1 MITKT
6 KPRPWTAEDIKN
18 LKDLKKRKY
27 SLKTIAFI
35 LERSEVAV
43 QIKWKR
49 LHKKDE
55 SYNIGHLEEKYNTNK
70 EFISKLRP
78 DGNYFKILDLYAGK
92 SSYYKEISN
101 INLISNDKEYPGGDY
116 QEDALKVLCSLYSEG
131 ASFDVIDLDPF
142 GSAYECFDLSLKMAS
157 KGIIITYGEMGHL
170 RWKRLDYVE
179 RFYNINTLEEFTIER
194 LIEETNKI
202 AKRNKKV
209 LIPIFVKK
217 WRNISRVYYII
228 NKYKID
234 VWRTRG
240 K

>member
-49 LHKKDE
+49 LHKK
-55 SYNIGHLEEKYNTNK
+55 
-70 EFISKLRP
+70 
-78 DGNYFKILDLYAGK
+78 
-92 SSYYKEISN
+92 
-101 INLISNDKEYPGGDY
+101 
-116 QEDALKVLCSLYSEG
+116 VL
-131 ASFDVIDLDPF
+131 
-142 GSAYECFDLSLKMAS
+142 
-157 KGIIITYGEMGHL
+157 T
-170 RWKRLDYVE
+170 
-179 RFYNINTLEEFTIER
+179 
-194 LIEETNKI
+194 
-202 AKRNKKV
+202 
-209 LIPIFVKK
+209 PIFVKK